1 MKISDKIR
9 QSEMDMVLTDVY
21 WATVNGVGNEDKIE
35 PEKVLVLVQYMLTAY
50 LSTIP
55 DMTEV
60 QVQVLE
66 LLRQVLPQEPMPGRV
81 TPKWWLR

>member
-9 QSEMDMVLTDVY
+9 QAEMDMVLTDVY
-21 WATVNGVGNEDKIE
+21 WATVNGVGDGKIE

-66 LLRQVLPQEPMPGRV
+66 LLRQVLPEDPLPEE
-81 TPKWWLR
+81 

>member
-1 MKISDKIR
+1 MTLNEKIR
-9 QSEMDMVLTDVY
+9 QTELDMLLTDVY
-21 WATVNGVGNEDKIE
+21 WATVNGVNENKIDADR
-35 PEKVLVLVQYMLTAY
+35 VLVLIQYMLTAY

-66 LLRQVLPQEPMPGRV
+66 LLRQVLPSVPLPEE
-81 TPKWWLR
+81 

>member
-9 QSEMDMVLTDVY
+9 QAEMDMVLTDVY
-21 WATVNGVGNEDKIE
+21 WSTVNGVGAGKIE

-55 DMTEV
+55 DMADV

-66 LLRQVLPQEPMPGRV
+66 LLRQVLPESPLPED
-81 TPKWWLR
+81 

>member
-1 MKISDKIR
+1 MKISDQIR
-9 QSEMDMVLTDVY
+9 QTELDMMLTDVY
-21 WATVNGVGNEDKIE
+21 WAAVNGVNEHKIE

-66 LLRQVLPQEPMPGRV
+66 LLRQVLPVVPLPEE
-81 TPKWWLR
+81 

>member
-9 QSEMDMVLTDVY
+9 QAEMDMVLTDVY
-21 WATVNGVGNEDKIE
+21 WATVNGVGDEDKIE

-50 LSTIP
+50 LSTVP
-55 DMTEV
+55 DMTDV

-66 LLRQVLPQEPMPGRV
+66 LLRQVLPESPLPEE
-81 TPKWWLR
+81 